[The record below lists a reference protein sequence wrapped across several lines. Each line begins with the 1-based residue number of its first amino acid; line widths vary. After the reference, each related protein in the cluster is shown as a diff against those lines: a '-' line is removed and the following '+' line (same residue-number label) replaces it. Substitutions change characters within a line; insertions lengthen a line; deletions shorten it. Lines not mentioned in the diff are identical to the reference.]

1 LIVGILN
8 FPEWTEPDGSDAS
21 LTFAAEESF
30 HGNVDT
36 ANTDG
41 SVSEAKRKKIRRR
54 VKLPRILFKTLPK
67 VGKDT
72 PAFIKKTADSTNDC
86 GRCQQTN
93 FPPMKAFSLFNASFF
108 ETFR

>member
-8 FPEWTEPDGSDAS
+8 FPEWTKPDGSDAS

-41 SVSEAKRKKIRRR
+41 SVPEAKRKKIRRR
-54 VKLPRILFKTLPK
+54 VKLPRILFKNAPESRK
-67 VGKDT
+67 RHPG
-72 PAFIKKTADSTNDC
+72 FHKKDC
-86 GRCQQTN
+86 G
-93 FPPMKAFSLFNASFF
+93 FY
-108 ETFR
+108 